1 MKVLVILL
9 LALSAALLA
18 SPRSGN
24 ADNYYPWCARYEDR
38 GMATICSFD
47 NKPQCMASVSGR
59 GGFCLE
65 NWVPPPQGLAP
76 VYGAVNYGKMH
87 RTPRHRHYA
96 YH

>member
-9 LALSAALLA
+9 LAFSAALFA
-18 SPRSGN
+18 SPRSSKG
-24 ADNYYPWCARYEDR
+24 DNYYPWCARYEDR

-65 NWVPPPQGLAP
+65 NWVPPPLRLAP
-76 VYGAVNYGKMH
+76 VYGAVTYGRVH
-87 RTPRHRHYA
+87 RTTRRHYV
-96 YH
+96 HH